1 MLITQ
6 STKLCF
12 HIWCDSK
19 KPSTSPLL
27 MIFSSKE
34 SLLVLAE
41 LSFFSLDTTS
51 MTGLFILILFLT
63 TTACLKKKVY
73 SNSMFNLL
81 QVTLIAT
88 DKKKIAILP
97 SQVSIQQFPALP
109 SVAKYTVDNEV

>member
-1 MLITQ
+1 
-6 STKLCF
+6 
-12 HIWCDSK
+12 
-19 KPSTSPLL
+19 
-27 MIFSSKE
+27 MIFSSQE
-34 SLLVLAE
+34 SFLVLAD
-41 LSFFSLDTTS
+41 LSFFSLDTPRWLDS
-51 MTGLFILILFLT
+51 SFSYLQLFLT